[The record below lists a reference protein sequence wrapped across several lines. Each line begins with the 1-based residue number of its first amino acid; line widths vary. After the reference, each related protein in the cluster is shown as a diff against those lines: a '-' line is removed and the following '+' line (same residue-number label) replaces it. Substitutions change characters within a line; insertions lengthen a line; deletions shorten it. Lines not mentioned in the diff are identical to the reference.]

1 MSIST
6 GSNGAP
12 VVTSLSS
19 KEQAGWHGRP
29 VRAAGSRSDKKPR
42 HAHSRST
49 LPFQSAVFLLLVVLS
64 CPLTIVGGEPNESRH
79 RTTKAPKGVQPPA
92 VEEAKK
98 PPAALNADVPT
109 IRRKLQARTDLKVD
123 KVPLKEVI
131 AQLAKRHSIPIRID
145 ENSLKKAQIAVDTP
159 ITASIKGLTLNAS
172 LRQILKDLHL
182 SHDLKDGAIV
192 ISADAEDDLAAAGKA
207 HVERKDEERVRA
219 EEAAKVA
226 EEVARVNQGRPG
238 AGLIDPD
245 QAEGDVQ
252 QKEFARRF
260 KSALRAELNFVQ
272 KVCEPTDEQMAEIRQ
287 VLEKYQTDMVKK
299 YSDIQKRVARGQRQ
313 GVTTYPDPRKLIRDS
328 LKKTLKTTLDADRWA
343 RFDRELEER
352 RIDQTRAA
360 VHNVVAKIDRDITLS
375 AEQAAKNSSKLLTAG
390 WNPAWGLQFEMF
402 LQQGG
407 QFAPSL
413 PPKLVTPHL
422 NPIQTKIW
430 SGTQA
435 NQQNQQVIFQQG
447 VLLGG
452 GMGGPG
458 GIVGIALDDLGD
470 EDEDGDEDATNK

>member
-12 VVTSLSS
+12 VVTSLLS
-19 KEQAGWHGRP
+19 KEQAGWPGRP

-64 CPLTIVGGEPNESRH
+64 CPLTIVGGEERKPPQDD
-79 RTTKAPKGVQPPA
+79 KAGAAPAA

-219 EEAAKVA
+219 EEAARIA
-226 EEVARVNQGRPG
+226 DEVARVNQGRPG

-287 VLEKYQTDMVKK
+287 VLEKYQSDMVKK

-343 RFDRELEER
+343 RFDSELEER

-375 AEQAAKNSSKLLTAG
+375 AEQREKLVEALTAG

-422 NPIQTKIW
+422 NPIQKKIW

-458 GIVGIALDDLGD
+458 GIMGIALDDLGD

>member
-1 MSIST
+1 
-6 GSNGAP
+6 
-12 VVTSLSS
+12 V
-19 KEQAGWHGRP
+19 
-29 VRAAGSRSDKKPR
+29 
-42 HAHSRST
+42 
-49 LPFQSAVFLLLVVLS
+49 VFLFLVALS
-64 CPLTIVGGEPNESRH
+64 FPLASLAAQDNERKPAQDDKVG
-79 RTTKAPKGVQPPA
+79 TPA
-92 VEEAKK
+92 LVEEAKK
-98 PPAALNADVPT
+98 PAAALNADVPT
-109 IRRKLQARTDLKVD
+109 IRRKLQSRTDLKVD

-207 HVERKDEERVRA
+207 HVERKDEERTRA

-226 EEVARVNQGRPG
+226 EEVARVNQGQPG

-260 KSALRAELNFVQ
+260 KSALRAELNFVE

-287 VLEKYQTDMVKK
+287 VLEKYQTDMVKR

-343 RFDRELEER
+343 RFDSELEER
-352 RIDQTRAA
+352 KADQTRAA
-360 VHNVVAKIDRDITLS
+360 IHNVVAKIDRDITLS
-375 AEQAAKNSSKLLTAG
+375 AEQREKLVEALTAG
-390 WNPAWGLQFEMF
+390 WNPGWGAQFEMF

-422 NPIQTKIW
+422 NPIQKKIW
-430 SGTQA
+430 SGSQA
-435 NQQNQQVIFQQG
+435 NQQNQQVILRQG
-447 VLLGG
+447 VFLGG

-458 GIVGIALDDLGD
+458 GIMGIALDDLGD
-470 EDEDGDEDATNK
+470 DEDDGDEDVTNK

>member
-1 MSIST
+1 MT
-6 GSNGAP
+6 FVGAQENNRKP
-12 VVTSLSS
+12 PQDD
-19 KEQAGWHGRP
+19 KAG
-29 VRAAGSRSDKKPR
+29 
-42 HAHSRST
+42 T
-49 LPFQSAVFLLLVVLS
+49 
-64 CPLTIVGGEPNESRH
+64 
-79 RTTKAPKGVQPPA
+79 PPP

-98 PPAALNADVPT
+98 PLAPIADVPT

-159 ITASIKGLTLNAS
+159 ITASIKGLTLNAT
-172 LRQILKDLHL
+172 LRQVLKDLHL

-207 HVERKDEERVRA
+207 HVERKDEERTRA
-219 EEAAKVA
+219 EEAAKIA

-287 VLEKYQTDMVKK
+287 VLEKYQTDMVKR

-328 LKKTLKTTLDADRWA
+328 LKKTLKTTFDADRWA
-343 RFDRELEER
+343 RFESELEER
-352 RIDQTRAA
+352 RTDQTRAA

-375 AEQAAKNSSKLLTAG
+375 AEQREKLVEALTAG
-390 WNPAWGLQFEMF
+390 WNPAWGLQFEVF

-422 NPIQTKIW
+422 NPIQKKIW

-447 VLLGG
+447 VLLGR

-458 GIVGIALDDLGD
+458 GIMGIALDELGDD
-470 EDEDGDEDATNK
+470 EDEDGLDN

>member
-1 MSIST
+1 MLIVALSFWT
-6 GSNGAP
+6 T
-12 VVTSLSS
+12 VVHGQENTR
-19 KEQAGWHGRP
+19 KPPQDDKAG
-29 VRAAGSRSDKKPR
+29 
-42 HAHSRST
+42 T
-49 LPFQSAVFLLLVVLS
+49 
-64 CPLTIVGGEPNESRH
+64 
-79 RTTKAPKGVQPPA
+79 PP

-98 PPAALNADVPT
+98 TAAALNADVPT

-145 ENSLKKAQIAVDTP
+145 ESSLKKAQIAVDTP

-207 HVERKDEERVRA
+207 HVERKDEERTRA

-226 EEVARVNQGRPG
+226 EEVARVNQDRPG

-245 QAEGDVQ
+245 LADVEY
-252 QKEFARRF
+252 KEFARRF
-260 KSALRAELNFVQ
+260 TSVLRAELNFVE

-287 VLEKYQTDMVKK
+287 VLEKYQTDIVKK
-299 YSDIQKRVARGQRQ
+299 YADIQKRAARGQRQ
-313 GVTTYPDPRKLIRDS
+313 AMNAYPDPRRLIRDS
-328 LKKTLKTTLDADRWA
+328 LKKTLKTALDADRWA
-343 RFDRELEER
+343 RFDSELEER
-352 RIDQTRAA
+352 RTDQTRAA
-360 VHNVVAKIDRDITLS
+360 VHNLVAKIDRDLTLS
-375 AEQAAKNSSKLLTAG
+375 AEQREKLVEALTAG
-390 WNPAWGLQFEMF
+390 WNPAWGAQFESF

-422 NPIQTKIW
+422 NPSQKKIW
-430 SGTQA
+430 SGSQA
-435 NQQNQQVIFQQG
+435 NQQNQQIILRQQA
-447 VLLGG
+447 VFLGG
-452 GMGGPG
+452 GMGPPG
-458 GIVGIALDDLGD
+458 GLMGIPLDELG
-470 EDEDGDEDATNK
+470 EDEDDENATSK